1 MLHGERVTLRAV
13 TREDIKTYWKFR
25 NDVEIVLLADPLPPR
40 PRSLEEM
47 ESDYDEL
54 QRHPSGNPWF
64 AIEADGKFIGQC
76 ILHNFDRAAG
86 TCELGITIG
95 ERDYWAQGYGREV
108 VGLLLDYAFRLLNL
122 RKVWLTTNASNERAI
137 RSYLACGF
145 REEGRLRE
153 QYWIGGAYDDGIH
166 MGILRTEWESRRG

>member
-1 MLHGERVTLRAV
+1 VLLRAV
-13 TREDIKTYWKFR
+13 SKADIKIYWRFR
-25 NDVEIVLLADPLPPR
+25 NDVEIALLADPLPPR
-40 PRSLEEM
+40 PRSLEEL
-47 ESDYDEL
+47 EADYDDL

-76 ILHNFDRAAG
+76 ILHNFDRTAL

-95 ERDYWAQGYGREV
+95 EREYWGRGYGREV
-108 VGLLLDYAFRLLNL
+108 VGLLLDYAFRILNMH
-122 RKVWLTTNASNERAI
+122 RVWLTTNASNERAI

-153 QYWIGGAYDDGIH
+153 HYWIGGAYEDAVH
-166 MGILRTEWESRRG
+166 MGVLRSEWEQER

>member
-13 TREDIKTYWKFR
+13 TRDDIKTYCRFR

-40 PRSLEEM
+40 PRSLDEM
-47 ESDYDEL
+47 LADYDEL
-54 QRHPSGNPWF
+54 QRHPTNNPWF
-64 AIEADGKFIGQC
+64 AIEADGSFIGQC

-86 TCELGITIG
+86 TCELGISIG
-95 ERDYWAQGYGREV
+95 EREYWSQGYGREV
-108 VGLLLDYAFRLLNL
+108 VSLLLDYAFRLLNL
-122 RKVWLTTNASNERAI
+122 HKVWLTTNATNERAI

-153 QYWIGGAYDDGIH
+153 HYWIAGSYDDAVY
-166 MGILRTEWESRRG
+166 MGILRSEWHAIRA